1 MTTNDNNETTMSEK
15 EKTTMSEKEKIMS
28 VREKVRKFIYE
39 YVDIAGRADPGED
52 DEVIHSL
59 IKANNPEIE
68 WRSENEGYRFTS
80 TRMVDNSGE
89 NPVIYIGYAGR
100 NAHSTRATGIIM
112 KMQRKKNNKGWVIFF
127 TLVGNTRNGVTKT
140 YVKELDDIFLTVNE
154 TNNGV
159 KLLWFINK
167 KPHWG
172 VEGASRGFLYGF
184 DGIIWIDIAKEIENI
199 YPIDKFIP
207 IAKYLSVEENLIEYD
222 TNYIW
227 GLSRYQLNN
236 FSRGTN
242 IKDILNRIYG
252 KSGQLGL
259 TKNAF
264 GGLNKIITLN
274 QLVRAGSIV
283 RLFRNFPASFF
294 EKMDKTFLH
303 DFECFTHYWLKRHL
317 KGVDY
322 FTKYFNRPKIQEEI
336 FEYFNKFDPQITTGQ
351 ISRFDAFHRMSQY
364 IGLISDSGYML
375 RRIRNRTV
383 RNNIFAFRG
392 SVQEIH
398 DLIIVEYN
406 KIKEANQTFKHSKD
420 VKALNG
426 QRVTN
431 TIECVI
437 PKDTHTLVEWGSV
450 QSNCIGSY
458 GDRVMDK
465 SSLIIGFKSTETNQ
479 WIGHAEIVK
488 DNNNGWSY
496 ITQLLGKHNAPLTQ
510 SDDSVIRAFIN
521 DWMKDQS

>member
-1 MTTNDNNETTMSEK
+1 
-15 EKTTMSEKEKIMS
+15 MS
-28 VREKVRKFIYE
+28 VRQKIRKFIYD
-39 YVDIAGRADPGED
+39 YVNIAGGADPAEND
-52 DEVIHSL
+52 AVIHSI
-59 IKANNPEIE
+59 IKDNNPEIE
-68 WRSENEGYRFTS
+68 WRDENKGYRFSS

-89 NPVIYIGYAGR
+89 NPVIYIGYATR
-100 NAHSTRATGIIM
+100 NVHSARARGIIM

-127 TLVGNTRNGVTKT
+127 TLVGNTRNGATKT

-172 VEGASRGFLYGF
+172 VDGASRGFLYGF
-184 DGIIWIDIAKEIENI
+184 DEIIWIDIVKEIQNI

-207 IAKYLSVEENLIEYD
+207 IAKYLSVQENLRADD
-222 TNYIW
+222 THYIW

-264 GGLNKIITLN
+264 GGLNQITTLN
-274 QLVRAGSIV
+274 QLMRAGSIV

-294 EKMDKTFLH
+294 EEMDKTFLH
-303 DFECFTHYWLKRHL
+303 EFECFTHYWLKRHF

-322 FTKYFNRPKIQEEI
+322 FIKYFNRPKIQQEI
-336 FEYFNKFDPQITTGQ
+336 FEYFNQFNPQNTTKPMIENNRVN
-351 ISRFDAFHRMSQY
+351 ISRFDAFHRMSDY
-364 IGLISDSGYML
+364 IGFISDSGYML

-392 SVQEIH
+392 SVEEIH
-398 DLIIVEYN
+398 NLIIVEYN

-465 SSLIIGFKSTETNQ
+465 SSLIIGFKNTETNQ

-488 DNNNGWSY
+488 YGTNEWSY